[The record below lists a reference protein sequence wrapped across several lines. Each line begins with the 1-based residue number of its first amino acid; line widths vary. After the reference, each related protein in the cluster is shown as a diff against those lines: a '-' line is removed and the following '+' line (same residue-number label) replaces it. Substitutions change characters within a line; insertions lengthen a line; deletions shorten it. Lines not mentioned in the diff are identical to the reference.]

1 MTTNEMDR
9 SQDERREFFRID
21 DSIRVSYRVIVQHE
35 LPESIDEKLQG
46 SEKFTVMTR
55 LQAISQHLSAPLHR
69 IEQKDPDVADYLK
82 ALDEKINLLG
92 QSFLVEENELLERP
106 SRSVNLSAGGIAMD
120 ITEKLVLG
128 DLVEIKLLLLPTYTG
143 VVAYGEVV
151 GIDEAEGAEADYPYH
166 TRINFTLI
174 RNSDQ
179 DALIRHITRR
189 QGDMLR
195 QRRIQKD
202 RLSD

>member
-1 MTTNEMDR
+1 MTNDEKGM

-21 DSIRVSYRVIVQHE
+21 DSIQVSYRLIKRNE
-35 LPESIDEKLQG
+35 LPQSIDEKLQG
-46 SEKFTVMTR
+46 TDRFTLMTR
-55 LQAISQHLSAPLHR
+55 MQNISQHLSAPLHR
-69 IEQKDPDVADYLK
+69 IEQSDPDIADYLK

-92 QSFLVEENELLERP
+92 QSFLAQENDLLSRP
-106 SRSVNLSAGGIAMD
+106 SRSVNLSAGGLAMD
-120 ITEKLVLG
+120 ITEKLELG
-128 DLVEIKLLLLPTYTG
+128 GLVEIKLLLLPSFTG

-151 GIDEAEGAEADYPYH
+151 GIEEVTTGDEAYPYH

-189 QGDMLR
+189 QGEMLR
-195 QRRIQKD
+195 QRREKLDQEN
-202 RLSD
+202 R